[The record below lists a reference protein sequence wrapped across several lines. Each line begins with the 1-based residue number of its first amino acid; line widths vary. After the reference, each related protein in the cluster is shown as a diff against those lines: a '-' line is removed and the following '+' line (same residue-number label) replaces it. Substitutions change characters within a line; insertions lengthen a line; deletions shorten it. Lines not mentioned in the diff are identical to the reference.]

1 MYILKLWRSFVV
13 VFLFAFFGAGA
24 ILINYIVFPYISVF
38 IKKEERR
45 QYYCKVVH
53 KTWKFFCDFMKKTGT
68 IKVVLNNPEKLN
80 NLHGEIIVA
89 NHPSFIDIVL
99 LIGLLPDTVCIAK
112 KEIKKN
118 IFMGNIVKLLY
129 LINDEDNEQLLKDAS
144 EILSQGYNIV
154 VFPTGTRTEEGKA
167 IKLHKGAALMA
178 LHTKADVIPVHI
190 SCDYKFLAKH
200 QKIYDAGIKPVT
212 YTITV
217 NEEIRTELF
226 NKPELTNIQIRNRIN
241 TAIKERIQ

>member
-38 IKKEERR
+38 LKKQERR
-45 QYYCKVVH
+45 QHYCKLVH
-53 KTWKFFCDFMKKTGT
+53 KTWKFFCRLMEMTCA
-68 IKVVLNNPEKLN
+68 IKVVLKNPEKLN
-80 NLHGEIIVA
+80 NLHGKIIVA